1 MIVQKLELNNIDTKS
16 KKKIE
21 EFQRYFISI
30 AKQLGDKNSK
40 KYEKGFHQCV
50 CEQIDFFDP
59 SSALYGYLMK
69 QNEYREYV
77 GDLIFPFGINS
88 SQLKAVEQTFQNQI
102 SVIQGPPGTGKTQTI
117 LTIIANAIMNNKTVA
132 VVSPNNAATD
142 NVFEKLEKEGLS
154 LIAAN
159 LGKTK
164 KAEAFF
170 KNMLSIPKII
180 NEWRIPEDEL
190 DSNKEKLTKD
200 LISLSQILDER
211 NRLATLEQELRDWQ
225 QEKKYFES
233 YIKSRTDSNSTLKTK
248 LKRTSLIRFDA
259 QKKMRLLVD
268 LNLNDDQQLNFGKK
282 IKYFFQYGIYNFDPF
297 RSSESIQELI
307 DYVEREYYQNKI
319 ASIKK
324 EIAETSSFLKGSN
337 YKKLDESVKGLSIR
351 IFKSFLS
358 SKYTVGNSRA
368 TKDQMRKDYKEFTK
382 DFPVTLSTCDAI
394 TMNIQKG
401 NKFDIVV
408 IDEAS
413 MGGLV
418 PSIFPLSVAKN
429 IVIVGDNKQLPNII
443 TDKEEKQKNI
453 GPPQDRTYD
462 YFEHSILSSIEAVFG
477 EELPSVL
484 LKEHYRCH
492 PMIIN
497 FCNQEFYDG
506 ELIVLSDFNEDEKAL
521 VLVETSDG
529 NHMKFDYDK
538 KIFNQREIDSV
549 LSEEFSKACP
559 IIHDM
564 KTTGLVTPFRRQA
577 DKSLAAIEKQQKKYV
592 ADTVH
597 KFQGRECEAII
608 FSTVLD
614 NKGSK
619 RNYSFVEDEKLINV
633 AVSRAKR
640 LFVLNSSVKEF
651 SKRNGS
657 IASLIRHIKYNSD
670 YSLEHKSP
678 VNSIFDL
685 LTRDFQDELFR
696 RRNNYKIKHSNFDS
710 ENLMMDMILTI
721 LSDEKYKSITCTTEY
736 TIKKLARDFSVLT
749 TDEQQY
755 VKNGARLDFVFYF
768 KTGKEPVAAIEV
780 DGHKFHSRPEQVVR
794 DKRKDS
800 ILSKLGIKLARFS
813 TNGSEEEKKLRAYLD
828 SLVAEE

>member
-1 MIVQKLELNNIDTKS
+1 MKENLKKLELNIINSES
-16 KKKIE
+16 KKSLKK
-21 EFQRYFISI
+21 FQKYFINI
-30 AKQLGDKNSK
+30 GEQLGDTDS
-40 KYEKGFHQCV
+40 KGFHHSI

-59 SSALYGYLMK
+59 ASALYGYLMK
-69 QNEYREYV
+69 QNEYREYE
-77 GDLIFPFGINS
+77 GDLIFPFGLNS
-88 SQLKAVEQTFQNQI
+88 SQLMAVEQTFQNQI
-102 SVIQGPPGTGKTQTI
+102 SVVQGPPGTGKTQTI
-117 LTIIANAIMNNKTVA
+117 LTIIANAIMNNKTIA

-142 NVFEKLEKEGLS
+142 NVFEKLEKKKLS
-154 LIAAN
+154 FIAAN
-159 LGKTK
+159 LGNTK
-164 KAEAFF
+164 KTQTFF
-170 KNMLSIPKII
+170 EKVQPIPQELSD
-180 NEWRIPEDEL
+180 WQIPEDDL
-190 DSNKEKLTKD
+190 DNFREKLRQD
-200 LISLSQILDER
+200 LKSLSQILDDR
-211 NRLATLEQELRDWQ
+211 NRLATLEQELRDWK

-233 YIKSRTDSNSTLKTK
+233 YIKNIIDSTNTLKGK
-248 LKRTSLIRFDA
+248 LKRVPLIRFGA
-259 QKKMRLLVD
+259 QKQMRFLVD
-268 LNLNDDQQLNFGKK
+268 LNLNDEQKLNFGKK
-282 IKYFFQYGIYNFDPF
+282 VKYFFRYGIYNFDPF

-319 ASIKK
+319 VSVKNEIK
-324 EIAETSSFLKGSN
+324 EILSFLEKNN
-337 YKKLDESVKGLSIR
+337 YKELEENVGELSEK
-351 IFKSFLS
+351 IFKSFLC
-358 SKYTVGNSRA
+358 SKYTVGKSRA
-368 TKDQMRKDYKEFTK
+368 TKNQVRKDYDGFTK
-382 DFPVTLSTCDAI
+382 DYPVTLSTCDAI

-401 NKFDIVV
+401 KKFDIVV

-413 MGGLV
+413 MGSLV

-429 IVIVGDNKQLPNII
+429 IVIVGDNNQLPNII
-443 TDKEEKQKNI
+443 TNKEAKQKNI
-453 GPPQDRTYD
+453 VVPQDEAYN
-462 YFEHSILSSIEAVFG
+462 YFEHSILSSIEAVFADD
-477 EELPSVL
+477 LPSVL

-506 ELIVLSDFNEDEKAL
+506 ELIVLSDFNEKEKAL
-521 VLVETSDG
+521 VLVETSEG

-549 LSEEFSKACP
+549 LSEEFSNACP

-564 KTTGLVTPFRRQA
+564 KTTGIVTPFRRQA
-577 DKSLAAIEKQQKKYV
+577 DKTLATIEKQQKKYV

-619 RNYSFVEDEKLINV
+619 RNYNFVEDEKLINV
-633 AVSRAKR
+633 AVSRAER

-685 LTRDFQDELFR
+685 LTRDFQEELFR
-696 RRNNYKIKHSNFDS
+696 RRNNYKIHHSNFDS

-721 LSDEKYKSITCTTEY
+721 LAEEKYKSITCTTEY

-749 TDEQQY
+749 IDEQQY

-768 KTGKEPVAAIEV
+768 KTGKEPIAAIEV

-813 TNGSEEEKKLRAYLD
+813 TNGSEEEKRIRGFLD
-828 SLVAEE
+828 SLVSDRH

>member
-1 MIVQKLELNNIDTKS
+1 MELNIIDTAT
-16 KKKIE
+16 KKNLK
-21 EFQRYFISI
+21 EFQKYFISI
-30 AKQLGDKNSK
+30 GEQLGDKDS
-40 KYEKGFHQCV
+40 KGFHHSI

-59 SSALYGYLMK
+59 TSALYGYLMK
-69 QNEYREYV
+69 QNEYSEYE
-77 GDLIFPFGINS
+77 GDLIFPFGLNS
-88 SQLKAVEQTFQNQI
+88 SQLMAVEQTFQNQI
-102 SVIQGPPGTGKTQTI
+102 SVVQGPPGTGKTQTI
-117 LTIIANAIMNNKTVA
+117 LTIIANAIMNNKTIA
-132 VVSPNNAATD
+132 IVSPNNAATD
-142 NVFEKLEKEGLS
+142 NVFEKLEKKNLS
-154 LIAAN
+154 FIAAN
-159 LGKTK
+159 IGNTMKTQT
-164 KAEAFF
+164 FF
-170 KNMLSIPKII
+170 EKVQPIPQELSD
-180 NEWRIPEDEL
+180 WQIPEDDL
-190 DSNKEKLTKD
+190 DD
-200 LISLSQILDER
+200 LREQLRQDLKSLSQILDDR
-211 NRLATLEQELRDWQ
+211 NRLAVLEQELRDWE

-233 YIKSRTDSNSTLKTK
+233 YIKNKIDSQNTLKTK
-248 LKRTSLIRFDA
+248 LKRTSLIKFGTKKQMRF
-259 QKKMRLLVD
+259 LVD
-268 LNLNDDQQLNFGKK
+268 LNLNDDQQFNFGKK
-282 IKYFFQYGIYNFDPF
+282 IKYFFRYGIYNFDPF
-297 RSSESIQELI
+297 SSSESIQELI

-324 EIAETSSFLKGSN
+324 EIDAILSFLRKSN
-337 YKKLDESVKGLSIR
+337 YKKLDKSVGELSLK

-358 SKYTVGNSRA
+358 SKYTVGKNRA
-368 TKDQMRKDYKEFTK
+368 TKKQVRQDYNKFTK
-382 DFPVTLSTCDAI
+382 DYPVTLSTCDAI

-401 NKFDIVV
+401 KKFDIVV

-413 MGGLV
+413 MGSLV

-443 TDKEEKQKNI
+443 ADREEKQKHI
-453 GPPQDRTYD
+453 LPPQDEAYN
-462 YFEHSILSSIEAVFG
+462 YFEHSILSSIEAVFADD
-477 EELPSVL
+477 LPSVL

-506 ELIVLSDFNEDEKAL
+506 ELIVLSNFNEKEKAL

-549 LSEEFSKACP
+549 LSEEFSNACP
-559 IIHDM
+559 IIYDM
-564 KTTGLVTPFRRQA
+564 KGIGIVTPFRRQA
-577 DKSLAAIEKQQKKYV
+577 DKSIAAIEKQQKKHV

-619 RNYSFVEDEKLINV
+619 RNFKFVEDEKLVNV
-633 AVSRAKR
+633 AVSRAER

-685 LTRDFQDELFR
+685 LTKDFQEELSR
-696 RRNNYKIKHSNFDS
+696 RKNNYTVNHSNFDS

-721 LSDEKYKSITCTTEY
+721 LSEEKYKSITCTTEY

-749 TDEQQY
+749 TDEQKY

-794 DKRKDS
+794 DERKDS
-800 ILSKLGIKLARFS
+800 ILTKLGIKLARFS
-813 TNGSEEEKKLRAYLD
+813 TNGSEEEKKVRAFLD
-828 SLVAEE
+828 GLIADKD

>member
-1 MIVQKLELNNIDTKS
+1 MHDTKS

-233 YIKSRTDSNSTLKTK
+233 YIKSRTDSNS
-248 LKRTSLIRFDA
+248 
-259 QKKMRLLVD
+259 
-268 LNLNDDQQLNFGKK
+268 
-282 IKYFFQYGIYNFDPF
+282 
-297 RSSESIQELI
+297 
-307 DYVEREYYQNKI
+307 
-319 ASIKK
+319 
-324 EIAETSSFLKGSN
+324 
-337 YKKLDESVKGLSIR
+337 
-351 IFKSFLS
+351 
-358 SKYTVGNSRA
+358 
-368 TKDQMRKDYKEFTK
+368 
-382 DFPVTLSTCDAI
+382 
-394 TMNIQKG
+394 
-401 NKFDIVV
+401 
-408 IDEAS
+408 
-413 MGGLV
+413 
-418 PSIFPLSVAKN
+418 
-429 IVIVGDNKQLPNII
+429 
-443 TDKEEKQKNI
+443 

-577 DKSLAAIEKQQKKYV
+577 DKSLK
-592 ADTVH
+592 
-597 KFQGRECEAII
+597 
-608 FSTVLD
+608 
-614 NKGSK
+614 
-619 RNYSFVEDEKLINV
+619 
-633 AVSRAKR
+633 
-640 LFVLNSSVKEF
+640 
-651 SKRNGS
+651 
-657 IASLIRHIKYNSD
+657 
-670 YSLEHKSP
+670 
-678 VNSIFDL
+678 
-685 LTRDFQDELFR
+685 
-696 RRNNYKIKHSNFDS
+696 
-710 ENLMMDMILTI
+710 
-721 LSDEKYKSITCTTEY
+721 
-736 TIKKLARDFSVLT
+736 
-749 TDEQQY
+749 
-755 VKNGARLDFVFYF
+755 
-768 KTGKEPVAAIEV
+768 
-780 DGHKFHSRPEQVVR
+780 VR
-794 DKRKDS
+794 D
-800 ILSKLGIKLARFS
+800 IYE
-813 TNGSEEEKKLRAYLD
+813 TE
-828 SLVAEE
+828 SL

>member
-1 MIVQKLELNNIDTKS
+1 MELNIIDSES
-16 KKKIE
+16 KKNLEK
-21 EFQRYFISI
+21 FQKYFTSI
-30 AKQLGDKNSK
+30 GEQLGADDSK
-40 KYEKGFHQCV
+40 SVEKGFHHSV
-50 CEQIDFFDP
+50 CEQINFYDP
-59 SSALYGYLMK
+59 SSALYGYLTK
-69 QNEYREYV
+69 QNEHREYE
-77 GDLIFPFGINS
+77 GDMIFPFGLNS
-88 SQLKAVEQTFQNQI
+88 SQLMAVEQTFRNQI
-102 SVIQGPPGTGKTQTI
+102 SVVQGPPGTGKTQTI
-117 LTIIANAIMNNKTVA
+117 LTIIANAIMNNKTIA

-142 NVFEKLEKEGLS
+142 NVFEKLEKKNLS
-154 LIAAN
+154 FIAAN
-159 LGKTK
+159 LGNTKKTK
-164 KAEAFF
+164 AFF
-170 KNMLSIPKII
+170 EKVEPIPKELF
-180 NEWRIPEDEL
+180 EWRISEDEL
-190 DSNKEKLTKD
+190 DNFREQLRQD
-200 LISLSQILDER
+200 LKSLSQILDDR
-211 NRLATLEQELRDWQ
+211 NRLASLEQELRDWQ
-225 QEKKYFES
+225 QEEKYFES
-233 YIKSRTDSNSTLKTK
+233 YIKNKIDSTSTLKTK
-248 LKRTSLIRFDA
+248 LKRTPLIKFGT
-259 QKKMRLLVD
+259 QKQMKLLVD

-282 IKYFFQYGIYNFDPF
+282 IKYFFRYGIYNFDPF

-319 ASIKK
+319 ASVKK
-324 EIAETSSFLKGSN
+324 EIVEILSFLEKSN
-337 YKKLDESVKGLSIR
+337 YKKLDESVGILSEK

-358 SKYTVGNSRA
+358 NKYTVGKDRA
-368 TKDQMRKDYKEFTK
+368 AKNQVRHDYEAFTK

-401 NKFDIVV
+401 EKFDIVV

-413 MGGLV
+413 MGSLV

-443 TDKEEKQKNI
+443 TNKEEKQKNI
-453 GPPQDRTYD
+453 VPPQDEAYD
-462 YFEHSILSSIEAVFG
+462 YFKHSILSSMEAVFD

-497 FCNQEFYDG
+497 FCNQEFYNG
-506 ELIVLSDFNEDEKAL
+506 ELIVLSDFNKNEKAL

-564 KTTGLVTPFRRQA
+564 KTTGIVTPFRRQA

-619 RNYSFVEDEKLINV
+619 RNYNFVEDEKLINV
-633 AVSRAKR
+633 AVSRAER
-640 LFVLNSSVKEF
+640 LFVLNSSVREF

-685 LTRDFQDELFR
+685 LTKDFQEELSK
-696 RRNNYKIKHSNFDS
+696 RRNNYKVNHSKFDS
-710 ENLMMDMILTI
+710 ENLMMDMILNI
-721 LSDEKYKSITCTTEY
+721 LAEEKYKSITCTTEY

-749 TDEQQY
+749 PDEQQY
-755 VKNGARLDFVFYF
+755 VRNGARLDFVFYF
-768 KTGKEPVAAIEV
+768 KTGKEPIAAIEV

-794 DKRKDS
+794 DERKDS
-800 ILSKLGIKLARFS
+800 ILTKLGIRIARFS
-813 TNGSEEEKKLRAYLD
+813 TNGSEEEKRIRGFLD
-828 SLVAEE
+828 SLVMEQ

>member
-30 AKQLGDKNSK
+30 AKQLGEKNSK

-142 NVFEKLEKEGLS
+142 NVFEKLEKEELS

-190 DSNKEKLTKD
+190 DSYKEKLTKD

-453 GPPQDRTYD
+453 EPPQDRTYD

-559 IIHDM
+559 IIHNM

-633 AVSRAKR
+633 AVSRAER

-685 LTRDFQDELFR
+685 LTKDFQEELSKR
-696 RRNNYKIKHSNFDS
+696 RSNYKVNHSKFDS

-721 LSDEKYKSITCTTEY
+721 LSEEKYKSITCTTEY
-736 TIKKLARDFSVLT
+736 TIKKLARDFSVLPP
-749 TDEQQY
+749 DEQQY

-768 KTGKEPVAAIEV
+768 KSGKEPIAAIEV

-794 DKRKDS
+794 DERKDS
-800 ILSKLGIKLARFS
+800 ILSKLEIKLARFS
-813 TNGSEEEKKLRAYLD
+813 TNGSEEEKKLRAFLD
-828 SLVAEE
+828 DLVIGE